1 MAPDTPA
8 GDPVDHPDN
17 APTPQD
23 DALQPKTSVPWQRLL
38 LALLLL
44 ILVAGSFVGWE
55 VYRFLHVP
63 PQSPG
68 ESVTVTIEPGLT
80 LARIGQL
87 LEERRVVSSGW
98 KFRIYAQAKGL
109 TASVQAGEFA
119 LHTGLPPRQVLG
131 TLVTGKILLHRLLI
145 PEGLTW
151 WQVGRL
157 VEQSGLATFESFA
170 QAVADPDLLMRFDI
184 PAGHAEGFLFP
195 ETYYLARP
203 RNQDARPIVE
213 TMLTNFWKVTD
224 AHLWP
229 DGRPSNEDIRK
240 AVVLA
245 SLVERETGVAEE
257 RERVAGVFANRLR
270 LGMLL
275 QCDPTIIYGLGPD
288 FSERLRRVHLD
299 DQANPYN
306 TYIHP
311 GLPPGPIASPGLA
324 SLMAVRNPEKHDLLY
339 FVSRKDGSH
348 AFSRTLEEHNRAVRR
363 YQLGR

>member
-8 GDPVDHPDN
+8 GGHPPGRE
-17 APTPQD
+17 AAAPQD
-23 DALQPKTSVPWQRLL
+23 GAAGPKTSVPWQRLL
-38 LALLLL
+38 LAFLMLV
-44 ILVAGSFVGWE
+44 LVAGSVAGWE
-55 VYRFLHVP
+55 AYRFLHVP
-63 PQSPG
+63 PESPG
-68 ESVTVTIEPGLT
+68 KSVTVTIEPGLA

-87 LEERRVVSSGW
+87 LEEERVVSSGR

-109 TASVQAGEFA
+109 AASVQSGEFV
-119 LHTGLPPRQVLG
+119 LHTGLRPRQVLE
-131 TLVTGKILLHRLLI
+131 TLVSGKILLHRLLI

-151 WQVGRL
+151 WQVARL
-157 VEQSGLATFESFA
+157 VEQSGLASFESFA
-170 QAVADPDLLMRFDI
+170 QAVADLDLLMRFDI
-184 PAGHAEGFLFP
+184 PASHAEGFLFP
-195 ETYYLARP
+195 ETYSLPRP

-213 TMLTNFWKVTD
+213 MMLANFWKVAD
-224 AHLWP
+224 ARLWP

-245 SLVERETGVAEE
+245 SLVERETGLAEE

-275 QCDPTIIYGLGPD
+275 QCDPTIIYGLGPN
-288 FSERLRRVHLD
+288 FSGRLRRVHLD

-339 FVSRKDGSH
+339 FVSKKDGSH